1 MENTAPLHA
10 QKVTILSRL
19 IKESSLT
26 LEEALILLKEEEV
39 KQGSAP
45 LSGTISTSPYWGT
58 VNSLFL
64 LLVANFLQSG
74 NLIIS
79 GLGAGPDPR
88 ISILS
93 GATGPEP
100 IFVTGFLDFFF
111 RKSPRFIFC
120 KILKN

>member
-39 KQGSAP
+39 KQGPAP

-58 VNSLFL
+58 TGTNTFTISSNGNVGIGSTTPASFFTDSTSVSSFSPKLDITST
-64 LLVANFLQSG
+64 ANTIA
-74 NLIIS
+74 NL
-79 GLGAGPDPR
+79 
-88 ISILS
+88 
-93 GATGPEP
+93 
-100 IFVTGFLDFFF
+100 
-111 RKSPRFIFC
+111 
-120 KILKN
+120 NN